1 MSWWII
7 DLCVFLLNA
16 MITGFVI
23 PKILLV
29 AFRKKLFDI
38 PDERKIHHL
47 PVPRLGGIAFCPVV
61 ICTLALLVG
70 VTSWSEKVGVLHRFY
85 PYLTEISLMT
95 SSSILLYLVGMCDDL
110 IGVRY
115 SAKFVAQIISGIMLV
130 ASGIW
135 ISQFDG
141 FLGLMRIPMWL
152 GVPLTIVLVVFIIN
166 SINLIDGIDGL
177 ASGLCGVALFYY
189 CVIYSMMNNLVYSII
204 AIAAFGT
211 LVPFF
216 YYNVFGDASQGRKI
230 FMGDT
235 GALTTGLLICFLS
248 IKLCSVPVKTT
259 ALADYNPLVIAF
271 APLMIPCLDVVR
283 VFGNRIMNHKNP
295 FMPDRT
301 HIHHKLLDAG
311 FSQQV
316 ALIAILMV
324 SIICSVGMVLLSKY
338 VNVTILLLLAIAVY
352 MLLNFGLN
360 KLHKKNRG
368 VQSQSEVNV

>member
-1 MSWWII
+1 MPWWII
-7 DLCVFLLNA
+7 DTCVFLLNA

-29 AFRKKLFDI
+29 AFRKKLFDM

-115 SAKFVAQIISGIMLV
+115 GAKFIAQILAGILLV
-130 ASGIW
+130 LSGIW
-135 ISQFDG
+135 VSQFGG
-141 FLGLMRIPMWL
+141 FFGISRIPMWL
-152 GVPLTIVLVVFIIN
+152 GMPLTIVLVVFIIN

-189 CVIYSMMNNLVYSII
+189 CVIYTMMNNLVYSII

-248 IKLCSVPVKTT
+248 IKLCSAPLRNT
-259 ALADYNPLVIAF
+259 ALVGYNPLVVAF
-271 APLMIPCLDVVR
+271 APLMIPCLDVIR

-311 FSQQV
+311 FSQQT
-316 ALIAILMV
+316 ALILILLV
-324 SIICSVGMVLLSKY
+324 SFACSVGMLLLSKY
-338 VNVTILLLLAIAVY
+338 VNVTILLVLAITLY

-360 KLHKKNRG
+360 KLNKKNKA
-368 VQSQSEVNV
+368 VQSQVEENV